1 MFVCVFGSRIVFI
14 DFVSSFVYECFGS
27 CIEHQMGNDLI
38 LGLLF
43 HEQFLAADAVV

>member
-1 MFVCVFGSRIVFI
+1 MYVFGSRIVFI

-27 CIEHQMGNDLI
+27 CIEHQIENDII

-43 HEQFLAADAVV
+43 HERFLAAVAVV

>member
-1 MFVCVFGSRIVFI
+1 MYVFGSRIVFI

-27 CIEHQMGNDLI
+27 CIEHQIGNDII

-43 HEQFLAADAVV
+43 HEQFLAVDAVV